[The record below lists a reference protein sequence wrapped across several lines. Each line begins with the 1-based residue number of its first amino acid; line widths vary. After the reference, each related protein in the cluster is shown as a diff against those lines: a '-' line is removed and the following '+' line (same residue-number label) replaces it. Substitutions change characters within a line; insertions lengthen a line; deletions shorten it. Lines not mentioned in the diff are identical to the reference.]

1 MNRNKFPLLVLC
13 ILIAAVFWLM
23 PTPIGL
29 EDNSWHFLGLFI
41 AVIMAVILQVMPLGA
56 VCMIA
61 IAIVAL
67 SGITTTQSS
76 VRATHIKTLEEIVLR
91 DNSNIYKTTMN
102 EAVEA
107 ATLQALINAN
117 ISRNLKAKVDEI
129 LKSSTDV
136 NYQIENL
143 SKIYTKATSKTS
155 TQQLIDETK
164 ISALNILALDF
175 LSQKSIDEKV
185 NTAIS
190 NLKSKTGI
198 KDALSGFSNSL
209 IWLIVIS
216 IIVARGVIKTGLG
229 ERLAYHFISIFGKKT
244 IGIAYSIA
252 FCETILA
259 PVTPSNTA
267 RAGAIINPIVQAIA
281 RSFKSTPEDGTQNKI
296 GTYLSL
302 VNYQANPISSAMFI
316 TATAPNPL
324 VVDLIAQATNLEV
337 HLTWG
342 QWALGMFL
350 PGIVAMLLM
359 PLVLYFLSPPEIKST
374 PNASTFAKDK
384 LKELEKMK
392 NSEKIMLSVFVLLLL
407 LWAGASGLFF
417 GISLD
422 ATSVALLGLS
432 LVLISGVLTFGEVLA
447 EKAAW
452 NTLVWFSALVM
463 MATLLGKLGVTQF
476 LAEALGEFASAMGL
490 GEISI
495 MIFLSL
501 AFLYTHYF
509 FASTTA
515 HISAMFFV
523 FYSAGLALGAPPLLY
538 AFIMIASGNVMMA
551 LTHYATGTAPVI
563 FGTGYITL
571 KKWWSIGFVISI
583 VDIVVMIAVG
593 LVWWKIL
600 GFY

>member
-1 MNRNKFPLLVLC
+1 MDRKKIPLLVLC
-13 ILIAAVFWLM
+13 ILIAAVFWLI
-23 PTPIGL
+23 PTPVGL

-76 VRATHIKTLEEIVLR
+76 VRATHIKTLEGIVLR
-91 DNSNIYKTTMN
+91 DNSNIYKTTMD

-164 ISALNILALDF
+164 ISALNTLALDF

-244 IGIAYSIA
+244 LGIAYSIA

-324 VVDLIAQATNLEV
+324 VVDLIVQATNLEV
-337 HLTWG
+337 YLTWG

-350 PGIVAMLLM
+350 PGIAAMLLM

-384 LKELEKMK
+384 LKELGKMK

-407 LWAGASGLFF
+407 LWAGTFGLLF

-432 LVLISGVLTFGEVLA
+432 LVLI
-447 EKAAW
+447 
-452 NTLVWFSALVM
+452 M
-463 MATLLGKLGVTQF
+463 
-476 LAEALGEFASAMGL
+476 EF
-490 GEISI
+490 
-495 MIFLSL
+495 
-501 AFLYTHYF
+501 
-509 FASTTA
+509 
-515 HISAMFFV
+515 
-523 FYSAGLALGAPPLLY
+523 
-538 AFIMIASGNVMMA
+538 
-551 LTHYATGTAPVI
+551 
-563 FGTGYITL
+563 
-571 KKWWSIGFVISI
+571 
-583 VDIVVMIAVG
+583 
-593 LVWWKIL
+593 
-600 GFY
+600 

>member
-1 MNRNKFPLLVLC
+1 MSKNKIPMLMLC
-13 ILIAAVFWLM
+13 ILVATVFWII
-23 PTPIGL
+23 PTPLGL

-41 AVIMAVILQVMPLGA
+41 AVIMAVIFQVMPLGA

-67 SGITTTQSS
+67 SGITTPQSS
-76 VRATHIKTLEEIVLR
+76 VRATHIKTLQTIALQ
-91 DNSNIYKTTMN
+91 DNSNIYKVAMD
-102 EAVEA
+102 EALEA
-107 ATLQALINAN
+107 AVLESLIKAN
-117 ISRNLKAKVDEI
+117 LAKNLKSKVDEI
-129 LKSSTDV
+129 LKLNPDV
-136 NYQIENL
+136 PYQIENL
-143 SKIYTKATSKTS
+143 SKLYAKATSKIS
-155 TQQLIDETK
+155 MQKLVDEAK
-164 ISALNILALDF
+164 ISALNSLALEF
-175 LSQKSIDEKV
+175 MSQKNIDEKV
-185 NTAIS
+185 NSAIS
-190 NLKSKTGI
+190 QLKSKTGI

-229 ERLAYHFISIFGKKT
+229 ERLAYHFISVFGKKT
-244 IGIAYSIA
+244 LGIAYSIA

-281 RSFKSTPEDGTQNKI
+281 RSFKSTPEEGTQNKI

-350 PGIVAMLLM
+350 PGIAAMLLM
-359 PLVLYFLSPPEIKST
+359 PLVIYFLSPPEIKQT
-374 PNASTFAKDK
+374 PNASVFAKDK
-384 LKELEKMK
+384 LKELGKMK
-392 NSEKIMLSVFVLLLL
+392 NSEKIMLGVFILLLL
-407 LWAGASGLFF
+407 LWAGALGLLF

-432 LVLISGVLTFGEVLA
+432 LVLLSGVLTFGEVLA

-476 LAEALGEFASAMGL
+476 LAEALGEFASIMGL

-551 LTHYATGTAPVI
+551 LTHYATGTAPVV
-563 FGTGYITL
+563 FGTGYVSL
-571 KKWWSIGFVISI
+571 KKWWSVGFIVSI
-583 VDIVVMIAVG
+583 VDIVIMILVG

>member
-1 MNRNKFPLLVLC
+1 MNRSKIPLLALC

-23 PTPIGL
+23 PTPVGL

-61 IAIVAL
+61 IAIIAL
-67 SGITTTQSS
+67 SGITTAQSS
-76 VRATHIKTLEEIVLR
+76 VHATHIKTLEGIVLR
-91 DNSNIYKTTMN
+91 DNSNTTMD

-107 ATLQALINAN
+107 SILQALINAN
-117 ISRNLKAKVDEI
+117 ISRNLKAKVNEI
-129 LKSSTDV
+129 LKSSTDI

-164 ISALNILALDF
+164 ISALNTLALDF

-216 IIVARGVIKTGLG
+216 IIVSRGVIKTGLG

-244 IGIAYSIA
+244 LGIAYSIA

-324 VVDLIAQATNLEV
+324 V
-337 HLTWG
+337 
-342 QWALGMFL
+342 
-350 PGIVAMLLM
+350 
-359 PLVLYFLSPPEIKST
+359 LYFLSPPEIKST

-384 LKELEKMK
+384 LKELGKMK
-392 NSEKIMLSVFVLLLL
+392 NSEKIMLSVFVSLLL
-407 LWAGASGLFF
+407 LWAGTLGLFF

-476 LAEALGEFASAMGL
+476 LAEVLGEFASAMRL

-523 FYSAGLALGAPPLLY
+523 FYSAGLALGAPLLLY

-563 FGTGYITL
+563 FGTGYVTL

-593 LVWWKIL
+593 LFWWKIL

>member
-1 MNRNKFPLLVLC
+1 
-13 ILIAAVFWLM
+13 
-23 PTPIGL
+23 
-29 EDNSWHFLGLFI
+29 
-41 AVIMAVILQVMPLGA
+41 MAVILQVMPFGA

-76 VRATHIKTLEEIVLR
+76 VRATHIKTLEGIVLR
-91 DNSNIYKTTMN
+91 DNSNIYKTTMD

-164 ISALNILALDF
+164 ISALNTLALDF

-244 IGIAYSIA
+244 LGIAYSIA

-350 PGIVAMLLM
+350 PGIAAMLLM

-374 PNASTFAKDK
+374 PNASAFAKDK
-384 LKELEKMK
+384 LKELGKMK

-407 LWAGASGLFF
+407 LWAGALGLFF

-563 FGTGYITL
+563 FGTGYVSL
-571 KKWWSIGFVISI
+571 KKWWSVGFVISVI
-583 VDIVVMIAVG
+583 DITVMILVG
-593 LVWWKIL
+593 LVWWKFL